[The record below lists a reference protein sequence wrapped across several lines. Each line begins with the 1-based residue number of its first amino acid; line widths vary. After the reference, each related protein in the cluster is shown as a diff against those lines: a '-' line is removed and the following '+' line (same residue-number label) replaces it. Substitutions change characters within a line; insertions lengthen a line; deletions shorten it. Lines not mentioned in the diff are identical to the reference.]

1 MPLELLPM
9 EESDM
14 LDYMNLFAEAFKDE
28 LMAIIYPNGYF
39 DEDKQVGIDF
49 QLKEWRNHPDI
60 VKYMKVIDTDLPE
73 DAPLGRIVGVSKW
86 KFYPRDRTQEE
97 LDEAAREFKDRT
109 LPPNANKAFMEEFF
123 GALSRCKEEVL
134 GGKAHALL
142 SVLATLPTHHRR
154 GIGAIHIKWGLD
166 QADKVSLL
174 CSICKPGRTQSL
186 RK

>member
-1 MPLELLPM
+1 
-9 EESDM
+9 M
-14 LDYMNLFAEAFKDE
+14 LDYMNLFAEAFKNE
-28 LMAIIYPNGYF
+28 LMAIMYPNGYF
-39 DEDKQVGIDF
+39 EEDKQSGMDF
-49 QLKEWRNHPDI
+49 QLKEWRMHPET

-123 GALSRCKEEVL
+123 ETLSQCKKEVV

-154 GIGAIHIKWGLD
+154 GIGAIHLTWGLE

-174 CSICKPGRTQSL
+174 SGSYTFNPTQPS